1 MRTNDLSSGAKLML
15 WGLGFLFLTP
25 GARLYPQHSPAT
37 GGNTAS
43 PVSAGLGTQVVALVN
58 NVPITR
64 EELANELIARKG
76 RQYLE
81 LLINRRIIEQAAAKA
96 GVSATD
102 KEVEQELAEVI
113 RSLKLKNAAEFE
125 NTILKQRNTTLYE
138 YKEDVL
144 RPSILMRKLAEK
156 RIQVT
161 EEDLKKAFEANY
173 GEKVQCRIIL
183 IPKTDGLGVALKVYD
198 KLKGKGIEEFIREAS
213 QQPSNLAATGGRI
226 RPVNRHSALPEL
238 ERAAFS
244 LRDGEMSEIIEVQEG
259 YVILFREKLIP
270 ADTSIRFE
278 DVREQ
283 LHKEVFRRK
292 VEAEI
297 PLLFNE
303 LRASAVI
310 NDFLNNRFDIKD
322 IPLPTPSPVAPNSL
336 PPVQRPSPSRP

>member
-1 MRTNDLSSGAKLML
+1 MHATAIKTPLKFRLIFLSILMTN
-15 WGLGFLFLTP
+15 LTIP
-25 GARLYPQHSPAT
+25 AYPQQAPPSFPSP
-37 GGNTAS
+37 S
-43 PVSAGLGTQVVALVN
+43 PDVAAGLGTQVVALVN

-76 RQYLE
+76 KQFLE

-96 GVSATD
+96 GVTASD
-102 KEVEQELAEVI
+102 KEVEEELAEVI

-125 NTILKQRNTTLYE
+125 STILKQRNTSLYE

-144 RPSILMRKLAEK
+144 RPSILMRKMAEK
-156 RIQVT
+156 RVQVT
-161 EEDLKKAFEANY
+161 EEDLRKAFEANY

-183 IPKTDGLGVALKVYD
+183 VPRSDGLGVALKIYD

-213 QQPSNLAATGGRI
+213 QQPSHLAATGGRI
-226 RPVNRHSALPEL
+226 RPINRHSALPEL

-278 DVREQ
+278 DIRET
-283 LHKEVFRRK
+283 LRKEVFRRK

-322 IPLPTPSPVAPNSL
+322 VPLPAQASPNLVTPMPLNPRH
-336 PPVQRPSPSRP
+336 Q

>member
-1 MRTNDLSSGAKLML
+1 ML
-15 WGLGFLFLTP
+15 INRPTYIIGHIVLALAVITTYICSLHAEPPNQTAQGP
-25 GARLYPQHSPAT
+25 GR
-37 GGNTAS
+37 NIAS
-43 PVSAGLGTQVVALVN
+43 GLGTEVVALVN

-64 EELANELIARKG
+64 QELANELIARKG
-76 RQYLE
+76 RQFLE

-96 GVSATD
+96 GVTATD
-102 KEVEQELAEVI
+102 KEVEAELAEII

-125 NTILKQRNTTLYE
+125 STVLKQRNTTLYE

-156 RIQVT
+156 RVQVT
-161 EEDLKKAFEANY
+161 EEDLRKAFEANY

-183 IPKTDGLGVALKVYD
+183 VPKSDGLGVALKIYE
-198 KLKGKGIEEFIREAS
+198 KLRGKGLDEFIREAS
-213 QQPSNLAATGGRI
+213 QQPSHLAATGGRI
-226 RPVNRHSALPEL
+226 RPINRHSAVPEL

-283 LHKEVFRRK
+283 LRWEVHKRK

-310 NDFLNNRFDIKD
+310 NDYLNNRFDIKD
-322 IPLPTPSPVAPNSL
+322 VPLPPDISPKNVNPASAPSG
-336 PPVQRPSPSRP
+336 QR

>member
-1 MRTNDLSSGAKLML
+1 MPAMDRGKITKMQLLVTSILALTSYQLCYAQSGNATTPSPPRT
-15 WGLGFLFLTP
+15 TP
-25 GARLYPQHSPAT
+25 SAL
-37 GGNTAS
+37 NTEI
-43 PVSAGLGTQVVALVN
+43 VALVN

-64 EELANELIARKG
+64 EELARELIARKG
-76 RQYLE
+76 RQFLE

-96 GVSATD
+96 GVTATD
-102 KEVEQELAEVI
+102 QEVEEELAEVI

-125 NTILKQRNTTLYE
+125 STVLKQRNTTLYE

-144 RPSILMRKLAEK
+144 RPAILMRKMAEK
-156 RIQVT
+156 RVQVT
-161 EEDLKKAFEANY
+161 EEDLHKAFEANY

-183 IPKTDGLGVALKVYD
+183 VPKSDGLGVALKIYD
-198 KLKGKGIEEFIREAS
+198 KLKGKGLEDFIREAS
-213 QQPSNLAATGGRI
+213 QQPSQLAATGGRI
-226 RPVNRHSALPEL
+226 RPINRHSAVPEL

-270 ADTSIRFE
+270 ADSSIRFE

-283 LHKEVFRRK
+283 LRREVHKRK

-322 IPLPTPSPVAPNSL
+322 VPLPGPNIPGSAPTNPSISTP
-336 PPVQRPSPSRP
+336 QR

>member
-1 MRTNDLSSGAKLML
+1 MDLRGTYTQAPSTA
-15 WGLGFLFLTP
+15 
-25 GARLYPQHSPAT
+25 PQSQR
-37 GGNTAS
+37 NV
-43 PVSAGLGTQVVALVN
+43 VSGLGTEVVALVN

-64 EELANELIARKG
+64 EELANELITRKG
-76 RQYLE
+76 RQFLE

-96 GVSATD
+96 NVTATD
-102 KEVEQELAEVI
+102 REVEEELTEVI

-125 NTILKQRNTTLYE
+125 STVLKQRNTTLFE

-144 RPSILMRKLAEK
+144 RPAILMRKLAEK
-156 RIQVT
+156 RVQVT
-161 EEDLKKAFEANY
+161 EEDLRKAFEANY

-183 IPKTDGLGVALKVYD
+183 VPKSDGLGVALKIYD
-198 KLKGKGIEEFIREAS
+198 KLKGKGIDEFIREAS
-213 QQPSNLAATGGRI
+213 QQPSQLAATGGKI
-226 RPVNRHSALPEL
+226 RPINRHSAVPEL

-259 YVILFREKLIP
+259 YVILLREKLIP
-270 ADTSIRFE
+270 ADTGIRFE

-283 LHKEVFRRK
+283 LRREVYKRK

-322 IPLPTPSPVAPNSL
+322 VPLPGRNYPGALAPSSSAPSSH
-336 PPVQRPSPSRP
+336 P

>member
-1 MRTNDLSSGAKLML
+1 MLTYREPRAFAKIAFILSGITIAFSHNSYTQPPGGSTN
-15 WGLGFLFLTP
+15 
-25 GARLYPQHSPAT
+25 SPPRNIT
-37 GGNTAS
+37 T
-43 PVSAGLGTQVVALVN
+43 GLGTEVVALVN

-76 RQYLE
+76 RQFLE
-81 LLINRRIIEQAAAKA
+81 LLINRRIIEQAASKA
-96 GVSATD
+96 GVTATD
-102 KEVEQELAEVI
+102 KEVEEELAEVI

-125 NTILKQRNTTLYE
+125 STVLKQRNTTLYE
-138 YKEDVL
+138 YREDVI
-144 RPSILMRKLAEK
+144 RPAILMRKLAEK
-156 RIQVT
+156 RVQTT
-161 EEDLKKAFEANY
+161 EEDLRKAFEANY

-183 IPKTDGLGVALKVYD
+183 VPKSDGLGVALKIYD
-198 KLKGKGIEEFIREAS
+198 KLKGKGLEEFIREAS
-213 QQPSNLAATGGRI
+213 QQPSQLAATGGKI
-226 RPVNRHSALPEL
+226 RPINRHSALPEL

-283 LHKEVFRRK
+283 LRKEVHKRK

-322 IPLPTPSPVAPNSL
+322 IPFPPQVSPATLTPASP
-336 PPVQRPSPSRP
+336 R